1 MRDLFSAF
9 SEAITLILS
18 FDKYIYEIIFLSLY
32 VSIASTVISS
42 VIGIPI
48 GLYVGIKNFKGKR
61 TVIKIVNTFM
71 SLPPVVAGLLV
82 YVFISRSG
90 PFGDFNILFS
100 VPAMIIAQC
109 ILVTPIICGFVI
121 NISSTKGIEVYEALT
136 SLRGNKYHKIYYTIY
151 EMKFQILG
159 AITAGFGRAISEVG
173 AVSMV
178 GGNIEGKTRVMTTY
192 IMLQTGMGNF
202 SRAIAIGIIL
212 ILIALII
219 NHFALRFTKEI

>member
-1 MRDLFSAF
+1 MNDLFSAF
-9 SEAITLILS
+9 REALILIFG

-42 VIGIPI
+42 FIGIPV

-61 TVIKIVNTFM
+61 TIIKIVNTFM

-90 PFGDFNILFS
+90 PFGFMNILFS
-100 VPAMIIAQC
+100 VPAMIIAQV

-121 NISSTKGIEVYEALT
+121 NISSTKGMEVYEALT
-136 SLRGNKYHKIYYTIY
+136 SLRAKKLQKIYYIIC
-151 EMKFQILG
+151 EMRFQILG

-212 ILIALII
+212 ILISLII
-219 NHFALRFTKEI
+219 NHFALRLTKEI

>member
-1 MRDLFSAF
+1 MNDLVMAF
-9 SEAITLILS
+9 SEALTLIFS

-32 VSIASTVISS
+32 VSIVSTFISAI
-42 VIGIPI
+42 IGIPI
-48 GLYVGIKNFKGKR
+48 GLYVGIKSFKGRR
-61 TVIKIVNTFM
+61 TVIKIVNTLM

-82 YVFISRSG
+82 YVFISKSG
-90 PFGDFNILFS
+90 PLGFFNILFS
-100 VPAMIIAQC
+100 TTAMIIAQTL
-109 ILVTPIICGFVI
+109 LVTPIICGFVI
-121 NISSTKGIEVYEALT
+121 NISSTRGMEVYEALT
-136 SLRGNKYHKIYYTIY
+136 SLRASRKSKIYYIIY
-151 EMKFQILG
+151 EMKFQIFG

-212 ILIALII
+212 IIISLII
-219 NHFALRFTKEI
+219 NHFALRLTKEI